1 VIIDAVAFIFARA
14 GSKGLPGKN
23 IRPLGGKPLIAWAI
37 EQAKA
42 VKSIRR
48 IIVSTDSEEIAS
60 VAREYGA
67 EVPFMRPEEL
77 AQDNS
82 PEWESWRHA
91 LHYLQESEGKLPH
104 AMVSIPA
111 TAPLRLSIDIE
122 DCLAM
127 FSKGDCDAVITM
139 TESHRSP
146 WFNMVKAEEDDSISV
161 LMPSNEDVFRRQDT
175 PTVFDVTT
183 VAYVMAPSFV
193 LAKKSLFQGIVRA
206 VEIPVERAV
215 DIDTIYDFD
224 IAEFLMKR
232 RLREK

>member
-1 VIIDAVAFIFARA
+1 MIDAVAFIFARA

-23 IRPLGGKPLIAWAI
+23 IRHLEGKPLIAWAI
-37 EQAKA
+37 EQARA

-60 VAREYGA
+60 IAREYGA

-82 PEWESWRHA
+82 PEWKSWRHA
-91 LHYLQESEGKLPH
+91 LHYLQKNEGELPH

-111 TAPLRLSIDIE
+111 TAPLRLSLDIE
-122 DCLAM
+122 NCLNM

-139 TESHRSP
+139 TEGHRSP
-146 WFNMVKAEEDDSISV
+146 WYNMVKIEGDGSIGL
-161 LMPSNEDVFRRQDT
+161 LMPPNEELFRRQDT
-175 PTVFDVTT
+175 PSIYDVTT
-183 VAYVMAPSFV
+183 VAYVLDPAFV
-193 LAKKSLFQGIVRA
+193 LTKTSLFQGRVKA
-206 VEIPVERAV
+206 VKIPVERAI
-215 DIDTIYDFD
+215 DIDTMFAFD

-232 RLREK
+232 RLRGK